1 MTDKSTVRQVLG
13 MLMQHPQYMS
23 QVDKYTLTLADFP
36 TRFDKYLFSAI
47 SNLYRKGATKIFPID
62 VATYLET
69 DTVGK
74 KVFEQNNGIDYLQD
88 AIDFSSWENFSYY
101 YDRLKKFNLLR
112 DLKKGG
118 HDVSKFYCEDLTKP
132 DAELINAKFEQ
143 LTVTDI
149 CNSLKRELLQHE
161 ANYVKNS
168 EIVEETA
175 AAGIRDFIQHLDS
188 NIVRRR
194 LLHGTDNS

>member
-47 SNLYRKGATKIFPID
+47 SNLYRAGATKIFPID

-74 KVFEQNNGIDYLQD
+74 KVFAQNNGVDYLQD
-88 AIDFSSWENFSYY
+88 AIDYCAARGLEFYSVNSNFPEENADIVRARKLEAELFID
-101 YDRLKKFNLLR
+101 DRNLGGIPDWGVIYQMVMSGNPFKPAPQGTVIEEHKR
-112 DLKKGG
+112 KKG
-118 HDVSKFYCEDLTKP
+118 
-132 DAELINAKFEQ
+132 
-143 LTVTDI
+143 
-149 CNSLKRELLQHE
+149 LL
-161 ANYVKNS
+161 
-168 EIVEETA
+168 
-175 AAGIRDFIQHLDS
+175 GMF
-188 NIVRRR
+188 
-194 LLHGTDNS
+194 G

>member
-23 QVDKYTLTLADFP
+23 QVDKYALTLADFP

-47 SNLYRKGATKIFPID
+47 SNLYRAGATKIFPID

-101 YDRLKKFNLLR
+101 YDRLKKFN
-112 DLKKGG
+112 
-118 HDVSKFYCEDLTKP
+118 F
-132 DAELINAKFEQ
+132 
-143 LTVTDI
+143 
-149 CNSLKRELLQHE
+149 NS
-161 ANYVKNS
+161 
-168 EIVEETA
+168 
-175 AAGIRDFIQHLDS
+175 
-188 NIVRRR
+188 
-194 LLHGTDNS
+194 